1 MKVPLEIWLQSLFVM
16 SCVRRGAM
24 RNPLS
29 VQGMEASQ
37 STRPVSNLLLESVHD
52 SPQLTQLLQHIV
64 ENFLKDCDLWLLY
77 PPGETLVILLAAN
90 LQLQE
95 RPIRT
100 VALETSEEGVEV
112 PELTIT
118 SAPACSAYIIFGY
131 SGEFLRSLVESSGF
145 ESQLHYLGRFI
156 FVTGT
161 AAGAARLILDNP
173 VMAWRP
179 HALVIKEFQEA
190 SGVSYEV
197 WSHEVFRGD
206 VEERVRVVERWRQG
220 EAQWGVDLFPD
231 KLSDFGGNELRALT
245 FHYPPSIVES
255 NKAAEGTQTQ
265 RFDGV
270 EIRLMQT
277 VAEVLNFRLH
287 LANPSDGRMWYGIFD
302 DLQHRRA
309 FMGAANFFVTTS
321 ALQVVDMTVQHDVEP
336 GCFITPLPAPL
347 PRLVAL
353 VYPFTPTVWLVTVA
367 SLVCG
372 TLLLFGVSLAAY
384 HLSRRHQRK
393 PITYA
398 DSLLYG
404 AGIFVAVGMPNVP
417 RSNATRGYFI
427 MWVWYGVLLTAVYR
441 SSLTAFLTIPL
452 AQTPIDTLHQLEAS
466 DIPAVGSVGI
476 NFLRQLEASSDP
488 VVRRLA
494 NRYQAVSTPEEGLV
508 LTAKRKYALMENR
521 LFLDH
526 AIAANFTNRLGEE
539 TLHVM
544 RECFQAYRIALVMPK
559 KSPYKPNFDAVVV
572 QVVEAGLIRHWN
584 EDILRRSRR
593 VSTEEPEDAD
603 NERQFTVDDL
613 QGAWLILALG
623 YLTALTAF
631 LVELAIC
638 QSHSPRLAGHRTK
651 IDSQRSSDHNNFR
664 STTHAGSGICVCC

>member
-1 MKVPLEIWLQSLFVM
+1 MKELVEMWLLSLFVM
-16 SCVRRGAM
+16 SSVRCVAIKD
-24 RNPLS
+24 PLS
-29 VQGMEASQ
+29 VQGTEASQ
-37 STRPVSNLLLESVHD
+37 STKPVNKLLLENVHD

-64 ENFLKDCDLWLLY
+64 ENFLKKCDLWLLY
-77 PPGETLVILLAAN
+77 SPGEALGVPFAAV
-90 LQLQE
+90 LQLQGL
-95 RPIRT
+95 PIRVVT
-100 VALETSEEGVEV
+100 LEASGEGVEV
-112 PELTIT
+112 PEATVT
-118 SAPACSAYIIFGY
+118 SGSACSAYIIFGY
-131 SGEFLRSLVESSGF
+131 SPEFLRSLVESSGF

-156 FVTGT
+156 FVTGA

-179 HALVIKEFQEA
+179 HALVIREFREA

-197 WSHEVFRGD
+197 WSHKVFRRD
-206 VEERVRVVERWRQG
+206 VEEGVRLVERWRKG
-220 EAQWGVDLFPD
+220 EAQWGANLFPD
-231 KLSDFGGNELRALT
+231 KLNNFGGNELRALT

-255 NKAAEGTQTQ
+255 KAAEGTQK
-265 RFDGV
+265 FDGV
-270 EIRLMQT
+270 EIRLMET
-277 VAEVLNFRLH
+277 LAEALNFRLN

-372 TLLLFGVSLAAY
+372 TLMLYGVSLAAH
-384 HLSRRHQRK
+384 HLSRRNLWS
-393 PITYA
+393 PLTYA

-404 AGIFVAVGMPNVP
+404 VGIFVAVGMPNVP
-417 RSNATRGYFI
+417 RGNATRSYFI
-427 MWVWYGVLLTAVYR
+427 MWVWYGLLLTAVYR

-466 DIPAVGSVGI
+466 DIPAVGSVGT

-494 NRYQAVSTPEEGLV
+494 NRYQDVSTPEEGLV

-521 LFLDH
+521 HFLDH

-544 RECFQAYRIALVMPK
+544 QECFQAYRIALVMPK

-572 QVVEAGLIRHWN
+572 RVVEGGLV
-584 EDILRRSRR
+584 SRGLK
-593 VSTEEPEDAD
+593 ST
-603 NERQFTVDDL
+603 
-613 QGAWLILALG
+613 
-623 YLTALTAF
+623 
-631 LVELAIC
+631 
-638 QSHSPRLAGHRTK
+638 
-651 IDSQRSSDHNNFR
+651 
-664 STTHAGSGICVCC
+664 STS

>member
-1 MKVPLEIWLQSLFVM
+1 
-16 SCVRRGAM
+16 
-24 RNPLS
+24 
-29 VQGMEASQ
+29 MEASQ

-156 FVTGT
+156 FVTGA

-179 HALVIKEFQEA
+179 HALVIKEFQE
-190 SGVSYEV
+190 
-197 WSHEVFRGD
+197 
-206 VEERVRVVERWRQG
+206 VRFI
-220 EAQWGVDLFPD
+220 LI
-231 KLSDFGGNELRALT
+231 S
-245 FHYPPSIVES
+245 
-255 NKAAEGTQTQ
+255 
-265 RFDGV
+265 V

-321 ALQVVDMTVQHDVEP
+321 ALQVPRCSYHAELHAELTLDTRRLIAVVVVDMTVQHDVEP

-404 AGIFVAVGMPNVP
+404 AGIFVAVGMPN
-417 RSNATRGYFI
+417 
-427 MWVWYGVLLTAVYR
+427 
-441 SSLTAFLTIPL
+441 
-452 AQTPIDTLHQLEAS
+452 LEAS

-544 RECFQAYRIALVMPK
+544 RECFQAYR
-559 KSPYKPNFDAVVV
+559 
-572 QVVEAGLIRHWN
+572 
-584 EDILRRSRR
+584 
-593 VSTEEPEDAD
+593 
-603 NERQFTVDDL
+603 
-613 QGAWLILALG
+613 
-623 YLTALTAF
+623 
-631 LVELAIC
+631 
-638 QSHSPRLAGHRTK
+638 
-651 IDSQRSSDHNNFR
+651 
-664 STTHAGSGICVCC
+664 